1 MICVYVPILTRLAW
15 GAALV
20 NAVRLSRLVPR
31 YRAVR
36 FVLGAGLALDV
47 LRVALHLLVL
57 QHAPRPFVGL
67 ARAAFHVDQGAVLAL
82 PALSAGLALVVLL
95 GAPWRA
101 VAVALSAC
109 WAALLGCV
117 AARYPELRGDAWLD
131 VVHRAAAASV
141 AVQLGAA
148 AIWRIRG
155 WAAVRAARRRAPD
168 PSWIAGFVPALPDR
182 AVLVLLA
189 GDAAALLGPWLGAP
203 VAHWP
208 IWQVQSALTLATLAL
223 LEERWIRARTPL

>member
-1 MICVYVPILTRLAW
+1 MIALLTRFAW
-15 GAALV
+15 GAVLW

-47 LRVALHLLVL
+47 LRVALRLLVL
-57 QHAPRPFVGL
+57 RHAPRPFVGL
-67 ARAAFHVDQGAVLAL
+67 ARAVFHVDQGAVLAL

-95 GAPWRA
+95 GAPWRPLA
-101 VAVALSAC
+101 AALGVC

-131 VVHRAAAASV
+131 VVHGVAGASV
-141 AVQLGAA
+141 VVQLSAA

-155 WAAVRAARRRAPD
+155 WATLRALRRAAP
-168 PSWIAGFVPALPDR
+168 AGMTVTSVIPTLPDR
-182 AVLVLLA
+182 AVLVLLV
-189 GDAAALLGPWLGAP
+189 GDGAALLGPWLGAP

-208 IWQVQSALTLATLAL
+208 IWQVQSAVTLATLAL